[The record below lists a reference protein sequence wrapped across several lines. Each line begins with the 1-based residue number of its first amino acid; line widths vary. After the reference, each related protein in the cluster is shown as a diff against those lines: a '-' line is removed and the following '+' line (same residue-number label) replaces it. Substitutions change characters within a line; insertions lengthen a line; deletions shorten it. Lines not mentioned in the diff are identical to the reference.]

1 MSLHEAAL
9 VGGAAPVK
17 ETEAAVCDNH
27 ASIPFLL
34 DNTISMS

>member
-1 MSLHEAAL
+1 MSLHEVAL